1 MMKSVTITMKML
13 RATEYTLALGLGLL
27 TAACLGGEEDAP
39 PPSPEP
45 SVPARTAGWTNL
57 DVIPYEPVAQAAGA
71 QPRSAERPLEE
82 LSREEL
88 AGALRPVLIKPDGL
102 YVMRGPHWAAA
113 DAVHR
118 AGALSMSAGDP
129 APFVARAP
137 GDAAEDLPAELSTIP
152 QIIGGDGRT
161 VVSDTTAAPFS
172 AMARV
177 LITFDSGSV
186 SQCTGTYIGPWTF
199 ILAGHCLRQPSG
211 AVARRM
217 LFEPARNGGA
227 LPFGSFDCRND
238 DASTSNDFLAA
249 IPYAFATSADP
260 AYDFAVMDTFPCH
273 SAPRWLGQPSRNQGI
288 IVDAGDST
296 YSLHGYPGNPCPGAP
311 SGFLFN
317 CGMSGSVYA
326 NGPWFESEYLDSEG
340 GQSGGPWH
348 VANRVVA
355 THIGYRE
362 YFDFFRCGFD
372 VCRRNYGRRID
383 GTYKTFL
390 DAIAFDYP

>member
-1 MMKSVTITMKML
+1 
-13 RATEYTLALGLGLL
+13 
-27 TAACLGGEEDAP
+27 
-39 PPSPEP
+39 
-45 SVPARTAGWTNL
+45 
-57 DVIPYEPVAQAAGA
+57 
-71 QPRSAERPLEE
+71 
-82 LSREEL
+82 
-88 AGALRPVLIKPDGL
+88 
-102 YVMRGPHWAAA
+102 
-113 DAVHR
+113 
-118 AGALSMSAGDP
+118 
-129 APFVARAP
+129 
-137 GDAAEDLPAELSTIP
+137 
-152 QIIGGDGRT
+152 
-161 VVSDTTAAPFS
+161 
-172 AMARV
+172 MARV

-199 ILAGHCLRQPSG
+199 VLAGHCLRQPSG

-217 LFEPARNGGA
+217 LFEPARNGNA
-227 LPFGSFDCRND
+227 PLPFGSFDCRND
-238 DASTSNDFLAA
+238 DAITSNDFLAA
-249 IPYAFATSADP
+249 IPSAFAASADP

-273 SAPRWLGQPSRNQGI
+273 SARAWLGQPARNQGI

-311 SGFLFN
+311 FGFLFN
-317 CGMSGSVYA
+317 CGMSGPAYV
-326 NGPWFESEYLDSEG
+326 NGPWLESEHIDSEG

-348 VANRVVA
+348 VAGRVAA